1 MIARLRGTLIDAS
14 YTEAL
19 VECAGVGYAVNIPL
33 CTFEKL
39 PLPVKEVILQTIL
52 IVREDDMSLY
62 GFATKQELQIFRLL
76 NTVNGIG
83 AKTALNILSSLNI
96 PVFCQAI
103 ISGDIKTLKKIN
115 GVGPKSAERM
125 VIELRDKIQEISPES
140 RFGAAPAAAVQTSR
154 EAEDAAMALEKLG
167 FNRAKILDTVIK
179 IAADLPEGERSV
191 ENIIRK
197 SLQALNKG

>member
-39 PLPVKEVILQTIL
+39 PLPGKEVILQTTL

-103 ISGDIKTLKKIN
+103 LSGDIKTLKKIN

-125 VIELRDKIQEISPES
+125 VIELRDKIKEISPES
-140 RFGAAPAAAVQTSR
+140 QFGTAPAAAAVSR
-154 EAEDAAMALEKLG
+154 EAEDAALALEKLG
-167 FNRAKILDTVIK
+167 FNKAKILDAVVK
-179 IAADLPEGERSV
+179 IAADLPENERSV

>member
-1 MIARLRGTLIDAS
+1 MIARLRGILIDAS

-39 PLPVKEVILQTIL
+39 PLPGKEVILQTTL

-62 GFATKQELQIFRLL
+62 GFATKQELQIFSLL

-103 ISGDIKTLKKIN
+103 LSGDIKTLKKIN

-125 VIELRDKIQEISPES
+125 IVELRDKIKEISPES
-140 RFGAAPAAAVQTSR
+140 QFGGVPAASQVSQ

-167 FNRAKILDTVIK
+167 FNKAKILETVTK
-179 IAADLPEGERSV
+179 IAADLPENERSV

-197 SLQALNKG
+197 SLQSLNKG